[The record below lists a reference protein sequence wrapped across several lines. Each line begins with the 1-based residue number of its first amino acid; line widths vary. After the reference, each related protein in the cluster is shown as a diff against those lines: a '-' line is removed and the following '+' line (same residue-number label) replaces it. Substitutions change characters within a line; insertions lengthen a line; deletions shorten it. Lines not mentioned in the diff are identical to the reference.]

1 MLGEAVRKRALLE
14 MEEAVHMLT
23 EVPANLYGLV
33 DRGAIKEGH
42 YADVIV
48 IDENAIGSQ
57 PTSIV
62 NDLPLEAPRLFAG
75 ADGVEHVFCNGKE
88 IVSSGEFT
96 SSRPG
101 SVLKSGTHTSNPQ
114 WFDFLIS
121 TFTLPL
127 NSE

>member
-1 MLGEAVRKRALLE
+1 

-33 DRGAIKEGH
+33 DRGAIKEGY

-48 IDENAIGSQ
+48 IDENTIGSQ

-62 NDLPLEAPRLFAG
+62 NDPFRSPRLFAG

-88 IVSSGEFT
+88 IV
-96 SSRPG
+96 RAVNLQVIVG
-101 SVLKSGTHTSNPQ
+101 SVLRSGTHTSNP
-114 WFDFLIS
+114 S
-121 TFTLPL
+121 MV
-127 NSE
+127 

>member
-23 EVPANLYGLV
+23 EVPANLYGLI
-33 DRGAIKEGH
+33 DRGAIKEGY

-48 IDENAIGSQ
+48 IDENTIGSQ

-96 SSRPG
+96 SNRPG
-101 SVLKSGTHTSNPQ
+101 SVLRSGTHTSNP
-114 WFDFLIS
+114 S
-121 TFTLPL
+121 MV
-127 NSE
+127 